1 MNKTVRWEL
10 SDARLC
16 DGGSNVIVTQIIQR
30 TIASGTNIGSK
41 TVSDTNVVA
50 LMPVKLKLAVKLS
63 VALMLWH

>member
-1 MNKTVRWEL
+1 MNKTVGWEL

-16 DGGSNVIVTQIIQR
+16 DGGSNVIVMQIIQC

-50 LMPVKLKLAVKLS
+50 LMPVKLKLVAKVS
-63 VALMLWH
+63 VALMFWH